1 MTNEEKVRILK
12 AKFNNYISTLNTV
25 AQWKTFLNN
34 ITKAKVITG
43 LKNAIQE
50 EIDTRNQYVTDRQV
64 EADKLVEFK
73 NQIDSLLE

>member
-1 MTNEEKVRILK
+1 MTNEEKVTIFK

-43 LKNAIQE
+43 LKNAIQK
-50 EIDTRNQYVTDRQV
+50 EIDTRNQYVTDRQA
-64 EADKLVEFK
+64 EMDELVVFK
-73 NQIDSLLE
+73 NQLGNLLE